1 MAAQKIGYPNK
12 QSGSLWTSSNA
23 NEVKDVVNSHADD
36 IDEVG
41 SRVNLA
47 NQTLLTLE
55 QNVASLT
62 DMAKIPVVQHNSTL
76 VSIPPNKRNVWGR
89 ISSLT
94 LTFLSGEAGVANE
107 YMIQFTVLSENFS
120 LVFTDS
126 VKWLEEPEWEVG
138 YTYQISILNG
148 LAIVAGWEDAQ
159 DESLIVER
167 VYIRTKANV
176 APIIADGGDP
186 TGGIDSAGK
195 SDSNSGYLPMAH
207 VSNGEIERNSLDERS
222 VGQIGLYDGDSS
234 YGECTATAKGTN
246 STWPYEWVA
255 TRTKN
260 GTEPWGIYSGVMV
273 INS

>member
-76 VSIPPNKRNVWGR
+76 VSIAPNKLNVWGR

-167 VYIRTKANV
+167 VYIRTKA
-176 APIIADGGDP
+176 
-186 TGGIDSAGK
+186 
-195 SDSNSGYLPMAH
+195 
-207 VSNGEIERNSLDERS
+207 
-222 VGQIGLYDGDSS
+222 
-234 YGECTATAKGTN
+234 CT
-246 STWPYEWVA
+246 
-255 TRTKN
+255 
-260 GTEPWGIYSGVMV
+260 
-273 INS
+273 